1 MGGEDATE
9 GRSGQVEVRL
19 VLKFECKLLDFVFG
33 AQPENSS
40 HRREFALAFEW
51 AEAAMVRQRREGGGA
66 PGIEIFLKQVP

>member
-19 VLKFECKLLDFVFG
+19 VWKFECKFLEFVFG
-33 AQPENSS
+33 ALLENSS

-66 PGIEIFLKQVP
+66 PGIEILLKQVP

>member
-1 MGGEDATE
+1 MGGEDAAE

-19 VLKFECKLLDFVFG
+19 VFKFECKLLEFVFG
-33 AQPENSS
+33 ALLENSS
-40 HRREFALAFEW
+40 HCREFALAFEW